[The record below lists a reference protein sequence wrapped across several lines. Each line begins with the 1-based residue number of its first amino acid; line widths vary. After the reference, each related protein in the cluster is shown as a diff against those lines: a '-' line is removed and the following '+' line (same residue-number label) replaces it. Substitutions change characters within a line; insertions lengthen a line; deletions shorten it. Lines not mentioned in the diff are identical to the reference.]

1 MSPILYWSLL
11 ILSCGYALYR
21 GGRYERLVALIC
33 IVADRQKAWW
43 YATIAT
49 VTVNSPLNRMYANV
63 EQGALLVDL
72 AVLAAFVAVA
82 LVSDRFWPLWVA
94 GLQLTTSF
102 AHFLKA
108 IDPHLVPLAYGAAV
122 RFWGYPILLILFFG
136 AWRNHRRLQLQDEP
150 TAA

>member
-11 ILSCGYALYR
+11 ILTCGYALYR
-21 GGRYERLVALIC
+21 GGRYERLVAVIC
-33 IVADRQKAWW
+33 IA
-43 YATIAT
+43 ATIAT
-49 VTVNSPLNRMYANV
+49 MAVNSPLNRMYADI

-82 LVSDRFWPLWVA
+82 LVSDRFWPLWIA

-108 IDPHLVPLAYGAAV
+108 VDPELVPLAYGAAV

-136 AWRNHRRLQLQDEP
+136 AWRHRHRLRSQDHP
-150 TAA
+150 QAA

>member
-21 GGRYERLVALIC
+21 GGRYERLVAVIC
-33 IVADRQKAWW
+33 IVATV
-43 YATIAT
+43 ATMA
-49 VTVNSPLNRMYANV
+49 VNSPLNRMYADV

-72 AVLAAFVAVA
+72 AVLAAFIAVA

-136 AWRNHRRLQLQDEP
+136 AWRNHRRLRPQDHP
-150 TAA
+150 RAA

>member
-11 ILSCGYALYR
+11 ILTCGYALYR

-33 IVADRQKAWW
+33 IVG
-43 YATIAT
+43 TFAT

-94 GLQLTTSF
+94 GLQLTTSI

-108 IDPHLVPLAYGAAV
+108 VDPQMVPLAYGAAV
-122 RFWGYPILLILFFG
+122 RFWGYPILIILFFG
-136 AWRNHRRLQLQDEP
+136 AWRYHRRLHTQEQPRP
-150 TAA
+150 T

>member
-1 MSPILYWSLL
+1 MSPILYWTLL
-11 ILSCGYALYR
+11 ILTCGYALYR
-21 GGRYERLVALIC
+21 GGRHERLVALIC
-33 IVADRQKAWW
+33 IVA
-43 YATIAT
+43 TIAT
-49 VTVNSPLNRMYANV
+49 ITVNSPLNRMYANV

-108 IDPHLVPLAYGAAV
+108 VDPHLVPLAYGAAV
-122 RFWGYPILLILFFG
+122 RFWGYPILIILFVG
-136 AWRNHRRLQLQDEP
+136 AWRHQRRLHSQDRP
-150 TAA
+150 QAA